1 MTIKNNATTIHFMTR
16 LKTYQSPIEREK
28 TLRYFKTPAKG
39 EADQFI
45 GVRMG
50 QVFTLVKEFITM
62 TPDEIEKLLESK
74 IHEVRAGA
82 CSIMDKQA
90 RSKKTTPERRK
101 ELYDLYLRRHDRIN
115 NWDLVDV
122 CAIHVIGGY
131 LFDKPRHILY
141 KLARSKNM
149 WERRTAIV
157 STAYFIRKGELD
169 DTYNLVEMLLNEKED
184 LVHKATGWM
193 LRFAGDKDRTRL
205 LNFLDHHAPTMPRV
219 TLRYSIEKLDNQQR
233 AHYLGLKIKRGDGAV
248 NSRSRSEANAI
259 QAFKSSRVKSG
270 KSSSI

>member
-1 MTIKNNATTIHFMTR
+1 MPNQTVTAKQFIQR
-16 LKTYQSPIEREK
+16 LKALSSPEEREK
-28 TLRYFKTPAKG
+28 ILRYFKNTDG
-39 EADQFI
+39 DQFI

-50 QVFTLVKEFITM
+50 QLFSLCKEFIDM

-74 IHEVRAGA
+74 IHEVRAGG

-90 RSKKTTPERRK
+90 RLKKTSPERRK

-122 CAIHVIGGY
+122 CAIYVIGGY
-131 LFDKPRHILY
+131 LFDKPRKVLY

-157 STAYFIRKGELD
+157 STAYFIRQRDLD
-169 DTYNLVEMLLNEKED
+169 DTFKIAEILMKDEED

-193 LRFAGDKDRTRL
+193 LRFAGDKDKPRL
-205 LNFLDHHAPTMPRV
+205 LSFLDTHAPTMPRV
-219 TLRYSIEKLDNQQR
+219 ALRYAIEKLDRKQR
-233 AHYLGLKIKRGDGAV
+233 DHYLGLKKRA
-248 NSRSRSEANAI
+248 
-259 QAFKSSRVKSG
+259 
-270 KSSSI
+270 